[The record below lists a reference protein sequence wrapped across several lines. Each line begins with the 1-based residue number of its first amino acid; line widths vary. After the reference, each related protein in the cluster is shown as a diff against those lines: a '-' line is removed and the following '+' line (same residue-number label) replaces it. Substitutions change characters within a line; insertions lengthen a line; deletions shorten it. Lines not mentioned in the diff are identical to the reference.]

1 MTTDIVPPS
10 TEALREALNLSADIL
25 RNIELSEIPLTNIAL
40 KASRLARLLNEYD
53 AQKIME
59 FEAGGYPS
67 IPEGIPPDIWRL
79 AVIAGRK
86 YEVKDEETG
95 ETKQYA
101 YVQPIAEWEQ
111 IVNTT
116 EKAIE
121 AAREPDVSIVS
132 ANPYQYVYPPLGHSM
147 ERQTIRT
154 SARTAATRIAERKSV
169 IYRYILRKHYE
180 LKFSGIAD
188 DIFSRTRERV
198 DSNIGK
204 YVPEGVQ
211 KLSAIHDNLRSEN
224 AEDWSNAVHS
234 CRRILLDLANAIF
247 PPQEEDRI
255 KTEKGETLTIK
266 LGKEQYINRLMAFIE
281 DHSSSARFRHIVGS
295 HLRFIG
301 ERLDS
306 IVQAAQKGSHDVIV
320 SPQEA
325 DRYVIYT
332 YMVMG
337 DILSLLED
345 TPEQSVS

>member
-10 TEALREALNLSADIL
+10 TEPLREAVDLSADIL

-59 FEAGGYPS
+59 FEAGGYPTN
-67 IPEGIPPDIWRL
+67 PTGVPPDVWRL
-79 AVIAGRK
+79 AIMAGRK
-86 YEVKDEETG
+86 YEVKDKESG
-95 ETKQYA
+95 ETKSYA

-111 IVNTT
+111 IVETA
-116 EKAIE
+116 EKSIE

-132 ANPYQYVYPPLGHSM
+132 ANPSQYVYPPGGHSL
-147 ERQTIRT
+147 ERRTIRT
-154 SARTAATRIAERKSV
+154 SAGTAATRIAERKSF
-169 IYRYILRKHYE
+169 IYGFILRKHYE

-204 YVPEGVQ
+204 YVPESVK

-224 AEDWSNAVHS
+224 AEDWANAVHS

-255 KTEKGETLTIK
+255 KTEKGKKLTVK
-266 LGKEQYINRLMAFIE
+266 LGEEQYINRLMAFIE
-281 DHSSSARFRHIVGS
+281 DHSSSTRFRHIVGS
-295 HLRFIG
+295 HLSFIG

-306 IVQAAQKGSHDVIV
+306 IVQAAQKGTHSVIV

-332 YMVMG
+332 YMVIG

-345 TPEQSVS
+345 IPE